1 MKNYSRRKF
10 LFSSLAISSLPTFQ
24 SEILGAIF
32 QKNKV
37 DLALQIYSFA
47 PLLFQNKL
55 DILKFPEM
63 IREKYKINGAEYW
76 SIAFMGKENDT
87 NFIKDLK
94 KRSLDQNV
102 ENLIILVDNIDIN
115 TMENGPSLAS
125 SEKNERDKS
134 IDFHKKWID
143 IASEIGCHSIR
154 VNLRSDES
162 NTDKILD
169 NSSESISKLIDHS
182 SSQGVSIVV
191 ENHGGITGDAD
202 WLVSLMTNIN
212 NDYVGT
218 LPDFGSYNFCVKR
231 GELNFEGL
239 TGECEN
245 QYDKYKGVKKL
256 LPFAKGISAKSH
268 EFNSMGEETSTDF
281 SRMMDIISSSSYKG
295 YITIEYEGAMMKM
308 FGGKGDYLDPH
319 DGVQATKSLINK
331 YI

>member
-24 SEILGAIF
+24 SEILASIF
-32 QKNKV
+32 KKNKI

-125 SEKNERDKS
+125 SKKNEREKS

-143 IASEIGCHSIR
+143 VASEIGCHSIR

-162 NTDKILD
+162 NSDKILD
-169 NSSESISKLIDHS
+169 NSSESISKLINHS

-202 WLVSLMTNIN
+202 WLVSLMTKIN
-212 NDYVGT
+212 NNYVGT

-281 SRMMDIISSSSYKG
+281 SRMMDIISSSTYEG

-319 DGVQATKSLINK
+319 DGVQATKSLIKK

>member
-1 MKNYSRRKF
+1 MKNNSRRKF
-10 LFSSLAISSLPTFQ
+10 LFSSLAITSLPIFH
-24 SEILGAIF
+24 SEVFGKIF
-32 QKNKV
+32 EKNKI

-76 SIAFMGKENDT
+76 SIAFMGKEKDR

-94 KRSLDQNV
+94 KRSIDQNI
-102 ENLIILVDNIDIN
+102 ENLIILVDNVDIN

-143 IASEIGCHSIR
+143 VASDIGCHSIR
-154 VNLRSDES
+154 VNLRSDEP
-162 NTDKILD
+162 NPDKILV

-182 SSQGVSIVV
+182 RSQGVSIVV

-212 NDYVGT
+212 NDYAGT

-231 GELNFEGL
+231 GKLNFEGL
-239 TGECEN
+239 TGDCEN

-268 EFNSMGEETSTDF
+268 EFNSIGEETSTDF
-281 SRMMDIISSSSYKG
+281 SKMMDIIASSSYEG
-295 YITIEYEGAMMKM
+295 FITIEYEGAMMKM
-308 FGGKGDYLDPH
+308 FGGKGNYLDPH

>member
-1 MKNYSRRKF
+1 
-10 LFSSLAISSLPTFQ
+10 
-24 SEILGAIF
+24 
-32 QKNKV
+32 
-37 DLALQIYSFA
+37 
-47 PLLFQNKL
+47 
-55 DILKFPEM
+55 M

-125 SEKNERDKS
+125 SKKDEREKS

-143 IASEIGCHSIR
+143 VASEIGCHSIR

-162 NTDKILD
+162 NSDKILD
-169 NSSESISKLIDHS
+169 NSSESISKLINHS

-202 WLVSLMTNIN
+202 WLVSLMTKIN
-212 NDYVGT
+212 NNYVGT

-281 SRMMDIISSSSYKG
+281 SRMMDIISSSTYEG

-319 DGVQATKSLINK
+319 DGVQATKSLIKK

>member
-1 MKNYSRRKF
+1 
-10 LFSSLAISSLPTFQ
+10 
-24 SEILGAIF
+24 
-32 QKNKV
+32 
-37 DLALQIYSFA
+37 
-47 PLLFQNKL
+47 
-55 DILKFPEM
+55 
-63 IREKYKINGAEYW
+63 
-76 SIAFMGKENDT
+76 
-87 NFIKDLK
+87 
-94 KRSLDQNV
+94 
-102 ENLIILVDNIDIN
+102 
-115 TMENGPSLAS
+115 MENGPSLAS

-162 NTDKILD
+162 NSDKILD
-169 NSSESISKLIDHS
+169 NSSKSISKLIDHS

-239 TGECEN
+239 TGDCEN

>member
-24 SEILGAIF
+24 SEILASIF
-32 QKNKV
+32 KKNKI

-102 ENLIILVDNIDIN
+102 ENLIIPVDNIDIN

-125 SEKNERDKS
+125 SKKNEREKS

-143 IASEIGCHSIR
+143 VASEIGCHSIR

-162 NTDKILD
+162 NSDKILD
-169 NSSESISKLIDHS
+169 NSSESISKLINHS

-202 WLVSLMTNIN
+202 WLVSLMTKIN
-212 NDYVGT
+212 NNYVGT

-281 SRMMDIISSSSYKG
+281 SRMMDIISSSTYEG

-319 DGVQATKSLINK
+319 DGVQATKSLIKK

>member
-24 SEILGAIF
+24 SEILGSIF
-32 QKNKV
+32 QKNKI

-47 PLLFQNKL
+47 PLLFQNQL

-76 SIAFMGKENDT
+76 SIAFMGKESDT
-87 NFIKDLK
+87 NFIKDLN

-102 ENLIILVDNIDIN
+102 ENLIILVDNVDIN

-143 IASEIGCHSIR
+143 VASEIGCHSIR
-154 VNLRSDES
+154 VNLRSNES

>member
-24 SEILGAIF
+24 SEILASIF
-32 QKNKV
+32 KKNKI

-125 SEKNERDKS
+125 SKKNEREKS

-143 IASEIGCHSIR
+143 VASEIGCHSIR

-162 NTDKILD
+162 NSDKILD
-169 NSSESISKLIDHS
+169 NSSESISKLINHS

-202 WLVSLMTNIN
+202 WLVSLMTKIN
-212 NDYVGT
+212 NNYVGT

-319 DGVQATKSLINK
+319 DGVQATKSLIKK

>member
-24 SEILGAIF
+24 SEILASIF
-32 QKNKV
+32 KKNKI

-47 PLLFQNKL
+47 PLLFQNQL

-87 NFIKDLK
+87 NFIKDLN

-102 ENLIILVDNIDIN
+102 ENLIILVDNVDIN

-125 SEKNERDKS
+125 SKKNEREKS

-143 IASEIGCHSIR
+143 VASEIGCHSIR
-154 VNLRSDES
+154 VNLRSNES

-202 WLVSLMTNIN
+202 WLVSLMTKIN
-212 NDYVGT
+212 NNYVGT

-281 SRMMDIISSSSYKG
+281 SRMMDIISSSSYEG

>member
-10 LFSSLAISSLPTFQ
+10 LFSSLAISFLPTFQ
-24 SEILGAIF
+24 SEILASIF
-32 QKNKV
+32 KKNKI

-125 SEKNERDKS
+125 SKKNEREKS

-143 IASEIGCHSIR
+143 VASEIGCHSIR

-162 NTDKILD
+162 NSDKILD
-169 NSSESISKLIDHS
+169 NSSESISKLINHS

-202 WLVSLMTNIN
+202 WLVSLMTKIN
-212 NDYVGT
+212 NNYVGT

-281 SRMMDIISSSSYKG
+281 SRMMDIISSSTYEG

>member
-10 LFSSLAISSLPTFQ
+10 LFSSLAISFLPTFQ
-24 SEILGAIF
+24 SEILASIF
-32 QKNKV
+32 KKNKI

-143 IASEIGCHSIR
+143 VASEIGCHSIR

-162 NTDKILD
+162 NSDKILD
-169 NSSESISKLIDHS
+169 NSSESISKLINHS

-202 WLVSLMTNIN
+202 WLVSLMTKIN
-212 NDYVGT
+212 NNYVGT

-281 SRMMDIISSSSYKG
+281 SRMMDIISSSTYEG

-319 DGVQATKSLINK
+319 DGVQATKSLIKK

>member
-24 SEILGAIF
+24 SEILASIF
-32 QKNKV
+32 KKNKI
-37 DLALQIYSFA
+37 DLALQNYSFA

-125 SEKNERDKS
+125 SKKNEREKS

-143 IASEIGCHSIR
+143 VASEIGCHSIR

-162 NTDKILD
+162 NSDKILD
-169 NSSESISKLIDHS
+169 NSSESISKLINHS

-202 WLVSLMTNIN
+202 WLVSLMTKIN
-212 NDYVGT
+212 NNYVGT

-281 SRMMDIISSSSYKG
+281 SRMMDIISSSTYEG

-319 DGVQATKSLINK
+319 DGVQATKSLIKK

>member
-32 QKNKV
+32 QKKKV

-169 NSSESISKLIDHS
+169 NSSKSISKLIDIS
-182 SSQGVSIVV
+182 NRQGVSIVV

>member
-24 SEILGAIF
+24 SEILASIF
-32 QKNKV
+32 KKNKI
-37 DLALQIYSFA
+37 DLALQNYSFA

-125 SEKNERDKS
+125 SKKNEREKS

-143 IASEIGCHSIR
+143 VASEIGCHSIR

-162 NTDKILD
+162 NSDKILD
-169 NSSESISKLIDHS
+169 NSSESISKLINHS

-202 WLVSLMTNIN
+202 WLVSLMTKIN
-212 NDYVGT
+212 NNYVGT

-281 SRMMDIISSSSYKG
+281 SRMMDIISSSTYEG

>member
-32 QKNKV
+32 QKKKV

-169 NSSESISKLIDHS
+169 NSSKSISKLIDHS

>member
-10 LFSSLAISSLPTFQ
+10 LFSSLAISFLPTFQ
-24 SEILGAIF
+24 SEILGSIF
-32 QKNKV
+32 QKNKI

-125 SEKNERDKS
+125 SKKNEREKS

-143 IASEIGCHSIR
+143 VASEIGCHSIR

-162 NTDKILD
+162 NSDKILD
-169 NSSESISKLIDHS
+169 NSSESISKLINHS

-202 WLVSLMTNIN
+202 WLVSLMTKIN
-212 NDYVGT
+212 NNYVGT

-281 SRMMDIISSSSYKG
+281 SRMMDIISSSTYEG

>member
-24 SEILGAIF
+24 SEILASIF
-32 QKNKV
+32 KKNKI

-47 PLLFQNKL
+47 PLLFQNQL

-87 NFIKDLK
+87 NFIKDLN

-102 ENLIILVDNIDIN
+102 ENLIILVDNVDIN

-125 SEKNERDKS
+125 SKKNEREKS

-143 IASEIGCHSIR
+143 VASEIGCHSIR

-162 NTDKILD
+162 NSDKILD
-169 NSSESISKLIDHS
+169 NSSESISKLINHS

-202 WLVSLMTNIN
+202 WLVSLMTKIN
-212 NDYVGT
+212 NNYVGT

-281 SRMMDIISSSSYKG
+281 SRMMDIISSSTYEG

>member
-10 LFSSLAISSLPTFQ
+10 LFSSLAISYLPTFQ
-24 SEILGAIF
+24 SEILGSIF
-32 QKNKV
+32 QKNKI

-55 DILKFPEM
+55 DILSFPEM

-143 IASEIGCHSIR
+143 VASEIGCHSIR
-154 VNLRSDES
+154 VNLRSNES

>member
-32 QKNKV
+32 QKKKV

-115 TMENGPSLAS
+115 T
-125 SEKNERDKS
+125 
-134 IDFHKKWID
+134 
-143 IASEIGCHSIR
+143 
-154 VNLRSDES
+154 
-162 NTDKILD
+162 
-169 NSSESISKLIDHS
+169 
-182 SSQGVSIVV
+182 
-191 ENHGGITGDAD
+191 
-202 WLVSLMTNIN
+202 
-212 NDYVGT
+212 
-218 LPDFGSYNFCVKR
+218 
-231 GELNFEGL
+231 
-239 TGECEN
+239 
-245 QYDKYKGVKKL
+245 
-256 LPFAKGISAKSH
+256 
-268 EFNSMGEETSTDF
+268 
-281 SRMMDIISSSSYKG
+281 
-295 YITIEYEGAMMKM
+295 
-308 FGGKGDYLDPH
+308 
-319 DGVQATKSLINK
+319 
-331 YI
+331 

>member
-10 LFSSLAISSLPTFQ
+10 LFSSLAISSLPTYQ

-32 QKNKV
+32 QKKKV

-143 IASEIGCHSIR
+143 VASEIGCHSIR

-169 NSSESISKLIDHS
+169 NSSKSISKLIDHS